1 MTRLFDADSWMWSE
15 AVIALERAE
24 QGRRRFFA
32 LVGASTYAPTWEPP
46 VDIFE
51 TDDDILIIV
60 ALPGVAPA
68 SVMLRVEAA
77 ELVIQT
83 ARPTR
88 AGIEAMRIRRLE
100 IPYGAFERRIE
111 LPPGRYALR
120 DQRMIDGCLEL
131 HLTRE

>member
-24 QGRRRFFA
+24 QRHRCFFA
-32 LVGASTYAPTWEPP
+32 PTGAASHTPTWEPP
-46 VDIFE
+46 IDMFE
-51 TDDDILIIV
+51 TDDDIWIVV
-60 ALPGVAPA
+60 ALPGVAPD
-68 SVMLRVEAA
+68 SVVLRVEAA

-83 ARPTR
+83 MRPTR
-88 AGIEAMRIRRLE
+88 AGIESMRIRRLE

-120 DQRMIDGCLEL
+120 ERRMVDGCLEL